1 MSQSMQ
7 DAEHGA
13 HGEGSVQYGHYE
25 GQGGGDGPETVEGG
39 HSYESKHAD

>member
-13 HGEGSVQYGHYE
+13 HGEGSAQYYE
-25 GQGGGDGPETVEGG
+25 GHGGDGLETVEGE
-39 HSYESKHAD
+39 HSYESKHTD

>member
-13 HGEGSVQYGHYE
+13 HGEGSAQYGHYE
-25 GQGGGDGPETVEGG
+25 GHGGDGLETVEGE